1 LRKVLQAERLKLT
14 GMKDLI
20 RRKINACHDMAVTDE
35 EETVGDR
42 IHGTFIGLM
51 AASIELDEEI
61 YSDSGTSLMR
71 QTTAEARRISCSFG
85 GSMVKPILQSVIIC
99 HHESWKKEKKKL

>member
-1 LRKVLQAERLKLT
+1 
-14 GMKDLI
+14 M
-20 RRKINACHDMAVTDE
+20 
-35 EETVGDR
+35 GDR
-42 IHGTFIGLM
+42 IHGTYIVGIM

-61 YSDSGTSLMR
+61 YSDSGTHLR

-99 HHESWKKEKKKL
+99 HHETWKKDKKKL